1 MKEALPVLI
10 AVLGYGALHSLL
22 ASRTV
27 KTAARDRFGPA
38 ADRLYRLVFN
48 GLAVISLMP
57 VLAVLAAHLGPVAY
71 VVPWPWAAVLLAAQ
85 IAAAG
90 FLAVGFLHS
99 DPGYFLGLRQLGN
112 RDAGQRLVTRGAHRV
127 VRHPLYS
134 AALLALWCLPVQTA
148 GTLGFAA
155 GATLYILIGSELEER
170 KLIGIF
176 GEDYVRYRAKV
187 ARLIPFIF

>member
-1 MKEALPVLI
+1 MKEALPVLV

-22 ASRTV
+22 AGRTA
-27 KTAARDRFGPA
+27 KTAARNRFGPA

-48 GLAVISLMP
+48 GLAVITLIP
-57 VLAVLAAHLGPVAY
+57 VLAVLAAHLGPVVYA
-71 VVPWPWAAVLLAAQ
+71 VPLPWAGVLLAGE
-85 IAAAG
+85 AAAAA
-90 FLAVGFLHS
+90 FLAVAFLHS
-99 DPGYFLGLRQLGN
+99 DPEYFLGLRQLGD
-112 RDAGQRLVTRGAHRV
+112 RDAGQRLVAGGAHRI
-127 VRHPLYS
+127 VRHPLYA

-176 GEDYVRYRAKV
+176 GEEYVRYRAKV